1 MYDKRIKIF
10 VGLMGALVLLCVF
23 RLIHM
28 QLVPDSLLQESIT
41 ELKVQAGH
49 SRQFQTIRGRILD
62 REGRVLASD
71 EPRFQVLINYELSC
85 FMDDR
90 VRRARLLRAAK
101 KAEPDTALAKT
112 KDELDSK
119 SETLD
124 VVIEKCVHFGLERE
138 GAEGKINKINEEVW
152 NRRMFQAWARNYADK
167 EFLEKYGGKKS
178 SVPLSEALRDF
189 EQKEPNQDKRILLAA
204 KVDIAEMHRGYPLL
218 GLETDDDI
226 FTAQLELLGVEG
238 VEIVPK
244 GRRIYHYGP
253 VAAQTIGW
261 VGPEHEREL
270 FKEDRFLKYLEG
282 EVSGRRPGVEY
293 VCEEILRGRRGE
305 VVYDIDRQ
313 LQNKVETEFGEDVKL
328 TIDIELQ
335 QRIEE
340 YIEDCNL
347 NPKCDSGTA
356 AVLIEVASGEILSL
370 VSLPGYDLNRIRYDY
385 GAIAGDSNQP
395 LLNRALYKQYPPG
408 SVVKPLI
415 LIAGLEEGVIDSGE
429 IISCPAS
436 KAPRGWPSCWYYNK
450 YSWTCHDER
459 WTNMAR
465 NAIRGSCNIYFSRL
479 ADRIEPLAL
488 QSWLYKFGYG
498 HRIALGYPAF
508 NGDFPKREFLQ
519 GQGQISNVAPE
530 GEISSFEQLSAL
542 TREERRYFGIGQGNM
557 QATPLQVAN
566 AIAAI
571 ARGGLY
577 KAARLFI
584 EEEVE
589 GGIEEPGA
597 FSRALDISAE
607 TMAVVYDGMSA
618 VVSEEGGTAYGEFAY
633 SGFGS
638 QGVQV
643 YGKTGST
650 EGSVNAW
657 FAGFAEDG
665 SGRSISFAL
674 VVEGGEHG
682 SRDAAPLVKNIIQ
695 FCIESGYIGQGGLAE

>member
-1 MYDKRIKIF
+1 
-10 VGLMGALVLLCVF
+10 
-23 RLIHM
+23 
-28 QLVPDSLLQESIT
+28 
-41 ELKVQAGH
+41 
-49 SRQFQTIRGRILD
+49 
-62 REGRVLASD
+62 
-71 EPRFQVLINYELSC
+71 
-85 FMDDR
+85 
-90 VRRARLLRAAK
+90 
-101 KAEPDTALAKT
+101 
-112 KDELDSK
+112 
-119 SETLD
+119 
-124 VVIEKCVHFGLERE
+124 
-138 GAEGKINKINEEVW
+138 
-152 NRRMFQAWARNYADK
+152 
-167 EFLEKYGGKKS
+167 
-178 SVPLSEALRDF
+178 
-189 EQKEPNQDKRILLAA
+189 
-204 KVDIAEMHRGYPLL
+204 
-218 GLETDDDI
+218 
-226 FTAQLELLGVEG
+226 
-238 VEIVPK
+238 
-244 GRRIYHYGP
+244 
-253 VAAQTIGW
+253 
-261 VGPEHEREL
+261 
-270 FKEDRFLKYLEG
+270 
-282 EVSGRRPGVEY
+282 
-293 VCEEILRGRRGE
+293 
-305 VVYDIDRQ
+305 
-313 LQNKVETEFGEDVKL
+313 
-328 TIDIELQ
+328 
-335 QRIEE
+335 
-340 YIEDCNL
+340 
-347 NPKCDSGTA
+347 
-356 AVLIEVASGEILSL
+356 LIEVASGEILSL

-385 GAIAGDSNQP
+385 GAIAGDSNEP

-436 KAPRGWPSCWYYNK
+436 KAPRGWPSCWYYNR
-450 YSWTCHDER
+450 YSWTCHDDR

-498 HRIALGYPAF
+498 HRVALGYP
-508 NGDFPKREFLQ
+508 GGGEDSPEREFLQ

-530 GEISSFEQLSAL
+530 GRISSFEQLSAL

-589 GGIEEPGA
+589 GEVEEP
-597 FSRALDISAE
+597 DISAE
-607 TMAVVYDGMSA
+607 TMAVVYDGMRA
-618 VVSEEGGTAYGEFAY
+618 VVNEEGGTAYGEFAY

-638 QGVQV
+638 QGVEV

-657 FAGFAEDG
+657 FAGFAEDL

-695 FCIESGYIGQGGLAE
+695 FCIESGYIGQGGSVE

>member
-10 VGLMGALVLLCVF
+10 VCLTGALVLLCVF
-23 RLIHM
+23 RLIYM
-28 QLVPDSLLQESIT
+28 QLMPDSLLQESIT

-49 SRQFQTIRGRILD
+49 SRQLQTIRGRILD
-62 REGRVLASD
+62 RQGRVLASD
-71 EPRFQVLINYELSC
+71 EPRFQVFINYELSC
-85 FMDDR
+85 FVDER

-101 KAEPDTALAKT
+101 RAEPEKALANT

-119 SETLD
+119 SETVG
-124 VVIEKCVHFGLERE
+124 VVIEKCVHFGLGRE
-138 GAEGKINKINEEVW
+138 EAKEKINKINEEVW

-167 EFLEKYGGKKS
+167 KFLEKYGGKKS
-178 SVPLSEALRDF
+178 TVPLSEALRDF
-189 EQKEPNQDKRILLAA
+189 EQKEPNQDKRTLLAA

-226 FTAQLELLGVEG
+226 FTAQLELLGIDG

-244 GRRIYHYGP
+244 GRRIYPYGS

-313 LQNKVETEFGEDVKL
+313 LQNKVETQFGEDVRL

-335 QRIEE
+335 GRIED

-347 NPKCDSGTA
+347 NPNCRSGTA
-356 AVLIEVASGEILSL
+356 AVLIEVARGEILSL

-385 GAIAGDSNQP
+385 DSIAGDSNQP

-415 LIAGLEEGVIDSGE
+415 LIAGLEAGVIGSGE
-429 IISCPAS
+429 IISCPRS
-436 KAPRGWPSCWYYNK
+436 KAPRGWPSCWYYNR
-450 YSWTCHDER
+450 YSWTCHDDR
-459 WTNMAR
+459 WTNVAR

-498 HRIALGYPAF
+498 HRVVLGCPVF
-508 NGDFPKREFLQ
+508 DGDVPEREFLQ
-519 GQGQISNVAPE
+519 GQGQISNAVPK
-530 GEISSFEQLSAL
+530 GEISSFEQLPAL

-566 AIAAI
+566 AMAVI

-577 KAARLFI
+577 KTARLFI
-584 EEEVE
+584 EEEVD
-589 GGIEEPGA
+589 GPGA

-618 VVSEEGGTAYGEFAY
+618 VVNEEGGTAYGEFAY

-638 QGVQV
+638 QGVKV

-695 FCIESGYIGQGGLAE
+695 FCIEAGHIGQGGSAQ

>member
-1 MYDKRIKIF
+1 
-10 VGLMGALVLLCVF
+10 
-23 RLIHM
+23 
-28 QLVPDSLLQESIT
+28 
-41 ELKVQAGH
+41 
-49 SRQFQTIRGRILD
+49 
-62 REGRVLASD
+62 
-71 EPRFQVLINYELSC
+71 
-85 FMDDR
+85 
-90 VRRARLLRAAK
+90 LLRAAN
-101 KAEPDTALAKT
+101 KAEPDTALANT

-119 SETLD
+119 SETLE
-124 VVIEKCVHFGLERE
+124 VLIEKCVNFGLERE
-138 GAEGKINKINEEVW
+138 DAEGKINKINNDIW
-152 NRRMFQAWARNYADK
+152 NRRMFQAWARNYAD
-167 EFLEKYGGKKS
+167 EAILGKYGGKKS
-178 SVPLSEALRDF
+178 AVPLVDAMKDF

-226 FTAQLELLGVEG
+226 FTAQLELLGIEG

-244 GRRIYHYGP
+244 GRRVYHYGS

-313 LQNKVETEFGEDVKL
+313 LQNKVEMEFGADVKL

-335 QRIEE
+335 RRVEE
-340 YIEDCNL
+340 YIQDCNL
-347 NPKCDSGTA
+347 NPNCRSGTA
-356 AVLIEVASGEILSL
+356 AVFIEVASGEILSL

-385 GAIAGDSNQP
+385 ESIAGDSNQP
-395 LLNRALYKQYPPG
+395 LLNRAIYKQYPPG

-436 KAPRGWPSCWYYNK
+436 KAPRGWPSCWYYNR
-450 YSWTCHDER
+450 YSWTCHDDR

-479 ADRIEPLAL
+479 ANRIEPLAL

-498 HRIALGYPAF
+498 RRVALGYPAF

-519 GQGQISNVAPE
+519 GQGQISNVASK
-530 GEISSFEQLSAL
+530 GEILSFEQLSAL

-566 AIAAI
+566 AMAVI

-584 EEEVE
+584 KEEVE
-589 GGIEEPGA
+589 EAGA

-618 VVSEEGGTAYGEFAY
+618 VVNEEGGTAYGEFAY
-633 SGFGS
+633 SGFDS
-638 QGVQV
+638 QGVKV

-695 FCIESGYIGQGGLAE
+695 FCIESGHIGQGGLTE

>member
-10 VGLMGALVLLCVF
+10 VCLTGALVLLCVF
-23 RLIHM
+23 RLIYM

-49 SRQFQTIRGRILD
+49 SRQLRTIRGRILD

-71 EPRFQVLINYELSC
+71 EPRFQVLINYELSR

-101 KAEPDTALAKT
+101 RAEPDKALANA
-112 KDELDSK
+112 KDKLDSK
-119 SETLD
+119 SETLE

-138 GAEGKINKINEEVW
+138 EAERKINKINEEVW

-178 SVPLSEALRDF
+178 VVPLSEALRDF
-189 EQKEPNQDKRILLAA
+189 AQKEPNQDKRILLAA

-226 FTAQLELLGVEG
+226 FTAQLELLGIEG

-244 GRRIYHYGP
+244 GRRIYHYGS

-270 FKEDRFLKYLEG
+270 FKEDRFSKYLEG

-313 LQNKVETEFGEDVKL
+313 LQNKVETEFGEDVRL

-335 QRIEE
+335 RRIEE
-340 YIEDCNL
+340 YIQDCNL
-347 NPKCDSGTA
+347 NPNCRSGTA

-370 VSLPGYDLNRIRYDY
+370 VSLPDYDLNRIRYDY

-415 LIAGLEEGVIDSGE
+415 LIAGLEEGVIGSGE
-429 IISCPAS
+429 VISCPAS
-436 KAPRGWPSCWYYNK
+436 KAPRGWPSCWYYNR
-450 YSWTCHDER
+450 YNWTCHDER
-459 WTNMAR
+459 WTNVAR

-479 ADRIEPLAL
+479 ANRIEPLAL

-498 HRIALGYPAF
+498 HRDAPGYPVF

-519 GQGQISNVAPE
+519 GQGQISNVAPK
-530 GEISSFEQLSAL
+530 GRISSFEQLSAL

-566 AIAAI
+566 AMAVI

-589 GGIEEPGA
+589 GEEPRA

-618 VVSEEGGTAYGEFAY
+618 VVNEEGGTAYGEFAY

-674 VVEGGEHG
+674 VVEGVEHG

-695 FCIESGYIGQGGLAE
+695 FCIEAGHIGQGGLAE